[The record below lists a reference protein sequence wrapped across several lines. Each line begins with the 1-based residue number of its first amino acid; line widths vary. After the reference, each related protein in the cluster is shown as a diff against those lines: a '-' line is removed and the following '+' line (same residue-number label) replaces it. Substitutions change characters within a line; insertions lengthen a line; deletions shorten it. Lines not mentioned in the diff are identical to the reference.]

1 MLISALQTAQNKGD
15 VRSLLT
21 EYGYEPVNAA
31 WGQLD
36 DLTKSSLSLVKAFD
50 GQVLHDVRP
59 EPDSVREQQEHSH

>member
-1 MLISALQTAQNKGD
+1 MLVSALQSAETKGD
-15 VRSLLT
+15 VRALLD

-59 EPDSVREQQEHSH
+59 EPDSI